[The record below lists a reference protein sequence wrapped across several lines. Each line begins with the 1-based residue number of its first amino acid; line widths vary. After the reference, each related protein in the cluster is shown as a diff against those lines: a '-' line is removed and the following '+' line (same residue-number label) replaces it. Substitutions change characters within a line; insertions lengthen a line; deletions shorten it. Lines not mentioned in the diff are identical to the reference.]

1 MKKIILITVIA
12 ITIGASFVILKR
24 IKQPSSN
31 AAYTIGIL
39 QTASHP
45 ALDAVREGF
54 VEELKNKMGN
64 VVACV
69 VQNAQG
75 SISQAHGM
83 AQQFHADR
91 NMNLFFVIATPA
103 AQAMSAV
110 EKEKPIVIS
119 AVTDPSALGLIHLK
133 QNWSMTNVCGIKDMI
148 DVKSEIEMLIQLV
161 PNARNVGLIYTAGEA
176 NSIALVAKMR
186 QELIARGLT
195 ATDFAIGSEA
205 DLHPT
210 IELACRKSDVIL
222 APTDNTVASTITAI
236 AAIALKHKKPLI
248 VSDNMLVKF
257 GALAARGV
265 DYRASGKRAAQ
276 IAYAVLVDGKKPYS
290 LPIEQA
296 TSEQV
301 FINQATLTS
310 LGLTVPA
317 ELKKHIVFVS

>member
-31 AAYTIGIL
+31 AEYMVGIL

-64 VVACV
+64 AVACV

-83 AQQFHADR
+83 AQQFYA
-91 NMNLFFVIATPA
+91 NKNINLFFAIATPA
-103 AQAMSAV
+103 AQAMGAV

-119 AVTDPSALGLIHLK
+119 AVTDPSSLGLIHP
-133 QNWSMTNVCGIKDMI
+133 MTNVCGVKDMI

-161 PNARNVGLIYTAGEA
+161 PNARNIGLVYTAGEA
-176 NSIALVAKMR
+176 NSIALVAQMR

-205 DLHPT
+205 DLHAI

-222 APTDNTVASTITAI
+222 APTDNTVASTITVI

-276 IAYAVLVDGKKPYS
+276 IAYAVLVDGKKPYG

-310 LGLTVPA
+310 LGLTVPE